1 MDKWGYTWEAY
12 EVTTEDDYI
21 LTTFRITGK
30 VGESAFSPTKGA
42 VLIQHGYTMDAANW
56 ISDYTTK
63 PMPLIL
69 ADNGYDVWMGNS
81 RGTEYSRGHAK
92 GLDISSKEFWAWSW
106 AEMGIYDSPAN
117 IDYIKE

>member
-42 VLIQHGYTMDAANW
+42 VLIQHGYKMDAAFWMKN
-56 ISDYTTK
+56 YTTK

-69 ADNGYDVWMGNS
+69 ADNGYDVWMGNN
-81 RGTEYSRGHAK
+81 RGTEYSRGNRK
-92 GLDISSKEFWAWSW
+92 GLNITQKAFWEWDW
-106 AEMGIYDSPAN
+106 G
-117 IDYIKE
+117 